1 MTNTRPPQE
10 FKDVA
15 RVSEVMKVLAEKFAG
30 SSDMVGMGVI
40 STIAAAIAKLADEI
54 ETLKTQK

>member
-1 MTNTRPPQE
+1 
-10 FKDVA
+10 
-15 RVSEVMKVLAEKFAG
+15 MKVLAEKFAG